1 MVKKKLAFFTGT
13 RAEYGLLKPLMDLA
27 LKDSDLQF
35 ELYVTGMHLSLEFGH
50 TVDQIKQDR
59 IPITEEIEILLSG
72 DTPAAITKSMG
83 LALIGFGDI
92 LKKRKPDMLVILGDR
107 FEAFCAAAAATV
119 AHVPIAHLHGGEITL
134 GAIDDTF
141 RHSITKMSY
150 LHFVSAEQYK
160 QRVIQLG
167 ESPDRVFNVGA
178 IGIDNILKLNLLDKN
193 EIQNVISDKIK
204 YPYVVITFHPETIDS
219 QSAEDQ
225 IKGILKALDK
235 FNDMFLIFTKA
246 NSDAGGRI
254 INSLIEEFVS
264 RNPDRSIL
272 FSSLGQ
278 LKYLS
283 LIKHSLM
290 VIGNSSSGI
299 IEAPSLNVPTVNIG
313 KRQDGR
319 IKAKSVYDCGLFAND
334 IYKTIN
340 NVKEDI
346 KNNRINYENP
356 YYKKDTTITIYD
368 TIKKYLNYDK
378 FIKIFFDLTLKY

>member
-13 RAEYGLLKPLMDLA
+13 RAEYGLLRPLMDLA

-72 DTPAAITKSMG
+72 DTPTAITKSMG

-107 FEAFCAAAAATV
+107 FEAFCVAAAATV
-119 AHVPIAHLHGGEITL
+119 AHIPIAHLHGGELTL

-150 LHFVSAEQYK
+150 LHFVATEQYK

-167 ESPDRVFNVGA
+167 EFPDRVFNVGA
-178 IGIDNILKLNLLDKN
+178 IGIDNILKLKLLDKN

-204 YPYVVITFHPETIDS
+204 YPYVVITFHPETIDC

-225 IKGILKALDK
+225 IKEILKALDK

-254 INSLIEEFVS
+254 INTLIEEFVS

-368 TIKKYLNYDK
+368 TIKKYLNYNK
-378 FIKIFFDLTLKY
+378 FIKNFFDLTLKY

>member
-1 MVKKKLAFFTGT
+1 VVKKKLAFFTGT